1 MASKLYFGTHGK
13 FKGKFRKKA
22 NLERLIKLTEAR
34 KRKWAELKSGDA
46 TASSEVNIKLKLRE
60 ISYIT
65 LKYLICTH
73 RDNAKQ
79 RWQFESSVGL
89 LSIPTVI

>member
-1 MASKLYFGTHGK
+1 MASKLYFGTHAK

-65 LKYLICTH
+65 LK
-73 RDNAKQ
+73 
-79 RWQFESSVGL
+79 
-89 LSIPTVI
+89 

>member
-65 LKYLICTH
+65 LK
-73 RDNAKQ
+73 
-79 RWQFESSVGL
+79 
-89 LSIPTVI
+89 